1 METDKLMDKL
11 YSILL
16 SKGKER
22 LIYID
27 LTELEVNVKKDKY
40 NEHHCI
46 IVEQEQDKG
55 IQIIIKS

>member
-1 METDKLMDKL
+1 MDKL

-16 SKGKER
+16 SKCKER